1 MILAYSRG
9 TTNLV
14 PRLLVECVS
23 NTHMLRIVN
32 VTYFVKMLKGNPIP
46 AQFGV
51 RKLENCFKS
60 QSEQYFEFSSWERGV
75 FIS

>member
-23 NTHMLRIVN
+23 NTHVLGIMN
-32 VTYFVKMLKGNPIP
+32 VTHFVKKENPIP

-51 RKLENCFKS
+51 RKLENCFKT
-60 QSEQYFEFSSWERGV
+60 QSEKYF
-75 FIS
+75 